1 MRGRQDIAKKKK
13 KMKVFE
19 NVTYKIP
26 RTTLYLKQK
35 ILRLGYPT
43 TTIILQLGPTP
54 HFDLKDIVYML
65 F

>member
-1 MRGRQDIAKKKK
+1 MRGRQDIAKK

-35 ILRLGYPT
+35 IMRLCYPSA
-43 TTIILQLGPTP
+43 TIIPQLGLSTP
-54 HFDLKDIVYML
+54 HFGLKDTVYML